1 MYLGL
6 QNAQQSII
14 WRGLLVPTPAIPTP
28 AQAPSEKKRLN
39 QIESARGKRRVH
51 LVGKYSMKMKKYERA
66 ARAILTPKVGYGLAD
81 ELERAGFWVR
91 TVSNKP
97 QAAHVL
103 LRNHMVD
110 VMDKRRIE
118 CFIVVPYDL
127 DFVEVL
133 LEAELRGWEEEL
145 DCDNESENANV
156 DDIIHADDADC
167 IQKEDKGAWWKLES
181 SDAEATS

>member
-1 MYLGL
+1 MVFVD
-6 QNAQQSII
+6 NHEK
-14 WRGLLVPTPAIPTP
+14 LVNHFMQIHECE
-28 AQAPSEKKRLN
+28 EKKRLN

-110 VMDKRRIE
+110 MMDKRRIE
-118 CFIVVPYDL
+118 CFIVVRYDL
-127 DFVEVL
+127 EFVEVL
-133 LEAELRGWEEEL
+133 LEAELRCPEAEL
-145 DCDNESENANV
+145 RCPKTV
-156 DDIIHADDADC
+156 VVGDI
-167 IQKEDKGAWWKLES
+167 
-181 SDAEATS
+181 